1 MVPPHVEK
9 ALKSKVNDLGDGNS
23 PPNALRD

>member
-1 MVPPHVEK
+1 MVPPHVK
-9 ALKSKVNDLGDGNS
+9 TALNKKVNDLGDGNS